1 MPVDLTITDV
11 PDEVRD
17 ALVAW
22 AERAGLSL
30 EDHLRRELIALAP
43 RPPSPE
49 FWEEVRAR
57 KAAAGTRL
65 SVEDILAD
73 RDAGRR

>member
-1 MPVDLTITDV
+1 MPVDLTIRDV

-17 ALVAW
+17 ALVAC

-30 EDHLRRELIALAP
+30 EEYLRRELIALAP
-43 RPPSPE
+43 RPPSAE

-57 KAAAGTRL
+57 KAVAGTRL
-65 SVEDILAD
+65 SAADILAA